1 MNLCR
6 ADMCNL
12 KKNSDDYTRNHFW
25 QITATISRFS
35 NIYQHSL
42 RSKYI
47 CNAASN
53 CLYCASMNAKA
64 CNLIQTW
71 FSIWEEG
78 EGSVENPLWRC
89 VNNRYLRIAKIFV
102 EWTEECRSNIFF
114 RAQNEFLYF
123 SETTPTPSPDK
134 GESFWPRKR
143 VIYSCVYESSTY
155 KTFPKRHC
163 VNIVSR
169 HKCISQQW
177 RQVSTIKKKSKK
189 YWTIAAIVTQYVL
202 I

>member
-42 RSKYI
+42 RICVQNIFAMPQVIAPIVHQWMPRLVTWSK
-47 CNAASN
+47 
-53 CLYCASMNAKA
+53 LGPV
-64 CNLIQTW
+64 
-71 FSIWEEG
+71 FG
-78 EGSVENPLWRC
+78 RRGRVENPLWRC

-114 RAQNEFLYF
+114 RAQNQFLYF
-123 SETTPTPSPDK
+123 SETTPIS
-134 GESFWPRKR
+134 RQRR
-143 VIYSCVYESSTY
+143 VVLT
-155 KTFPKRHC
+155 
-163 VNIVSR
+163 
-169 HKCISQQW
+169 
-177 RQVSTIKKKSKK
+177 SKACNLFLCLR
-189 YWTIAAIVTQYVL
+189 IIDL
-202 I
+202 